1 MLACILVD
9 MVQDSGKVG
18 GMAYILVDMVQG
30 SGKVGDM
37 VMRICLSSW
46 TAEGLSPAGSPR
58 ASF

>member
-1 MLACILVD
+1 